1 MAKTDR
7 TWQIKDARANF
18 STMLDRAISDGPQ
31 IVTRHG
37 NKMVVVVAAEEWE
50 RRERRRGD
58 LVEFFALSPL
68 REEGVDIERIRD
80 HRRELDL

>member
-37 NKMVVVVAAEEWE
+37 KKMVVVVAAEEWE

-80 HRRELDL
+80 HPRELDL

>member
-1 MAKTDR
+1 MAKPDR

-18 STMLDRAISDGPQ
+18 STMVDRAISEGPQ

-37 NKMVVVVAAEEWE
+37 KKMVVVVAAEEWE
-50 RRERRRGD
+50 RREHQRGD

-68 REEGVDIERIRD
+68 CTEGIDIERTRD
-80 HRRELDL
+80 YPRELEL